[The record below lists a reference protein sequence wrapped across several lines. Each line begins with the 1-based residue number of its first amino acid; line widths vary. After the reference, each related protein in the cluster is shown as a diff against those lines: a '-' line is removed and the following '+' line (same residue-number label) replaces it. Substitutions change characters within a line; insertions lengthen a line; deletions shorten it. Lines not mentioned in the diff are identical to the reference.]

1 MVFKF
6 GITNELHYWR
16 RRNFNTKLHVIV
28 DETTNQL
35 YKYLAVPTIMP
46 NCAFLGLLNV
56 PGKNFFTK
64 NQPLLVFKCKYKI
77 FEITNNEK
85 KIDSLKHGNTF
96 CLYYF
101 YIENKVYVKKKEYWT
116 YLSNFVF
123 YSVNFIFCSIFIAC
137 SKWKEDRAFFLLLLL
152 FLLSLVLVF
161 QALFVFF
168 VCFLLLLLL
177 FLLLL
182 GFLYYF
188 PHKAS
193 FI

>member
-101 YIENKVYVKKKEYWT
+101 YIENKVYVKKKSIELICQISFFIQWT
-116 YLSNFVF
+116 LFFV
-123 YSVNFIFCSIFIAC
+123 V
-137 SKWKEDRAFFLLLLL
+137 FLLH
-152 FLLSLVLVF
+152 VPNGRKIGP
-161 QALFVFF
+161 FF
-168 VCFLLLLLL
+168 CYYYCSCFHW
-177 FLLLL
+177 F
-182 GFLYYF
+182 
-188 PHKAS
+188 
-193 FI
+193 